1 MLANHFFA
9 SYGLSEMAPV
19 SITKY
24 NDGLENILY
33 TVGKPIRNIKI
44 KINDPNENGESEI
57 LIQGFNLMLGYYK
70 LSIDDQPIDE
80 DGWLHTGD
88 LGAINEN
95 GYLEF
100 KGRIKEIII
109 RCGENIYPLEVEK
122 AISEHK
128 NIADV
133 KVIGVFD
140 DFFGEEV
147 CACVKP
153 KNLQEFDE
161 DEMRSF
167 LKTRI
172 AKYKIP
178 KYFMTYKDFPLLE
191 NGKLNVMKL
200 KEDSKKL

>member
-1 MLANHFFA
+1 MPANHFLT

-19 SITKY
+19 SITNY
-24 NDGLENILY
+24 NDSLENILS
-33 TVGKPIRNIKI
+33 TVGRPIKNISI
-44 KINDPNENGESEI
+44 KINEPNEKGEGEI

-70 LSIDDQPIDE
+70 LSLNDQPIDE

-88 LGAINEN
+88 LGAINKG

-109 RCGENIYPLEVEK
+109 RGGENIYPLEVEK

-133 KVIGVFD
+133 KVLGVFD

-147 CACVKP
+147 CACVRP
-153 KNLQEFDE
+153 KNIEAFDE
-161 DEMRSF
+161 DEMRDF
-167 LKTRI
+167 LRVRI

-178 KYFMTYKDFPLLE
+178 KYFLVYRDFPLLG
-191 NGKLNVMKL
+191 NGKLNIMKL
-200 KEDSKKL
+200 KEDAKNV